1 MVTAVATIYKIC
13 TRSEWHAAG
22 HDGVYRGSDLDRRD
36 GFIHFSTAAQLEE
49 TLRRYYANAGDIV
62 IAAVNA
68 ASLGETLK
76 YEYSS
81 SRGEDFPH
89 LYGPLRLIYKP
100 KEQATVL
107 SELFTQYAAFF
118 KNDSISNWL
127 RELKAAP
134 S

>member
-1 MVTAVATIYKIC
+1 MIRPSVIFKIAPTAEWKAAQQAFIYHG
-13 TRSEWHAAG
+13 SA
-22 HDGVYRGSDLDRRD
+22 HDRQD
-36 GFIHFSTAAQLEE
+36 GFLHFSTAAQLEE